1 VGAIVSGKVER
12 REPYGIFVKLDDGL
26 TGLLHKSKAFDK
38 PEFPYDKLKVGDTVT
53 VQIGEIRE
61 QDRKISLDVP
71 KDPHADDWKSFVGS
85 DAASGGL
92 GTLGGA
98 FGAKLRAAM
107 EKGPADPKKKK

>member
-1 VGAIVSGKVER
+1 
-12 REPYGIFVKLDDGL
+12 VKLEEGM
-26 TGLLHKSKAFDK
+26 TGLLHKSKAIDK

-71 KDPHADDWKSFVGS
+71 KDPNADDWKSFVGT
-85 DAASGGL
+85 ASSGGGL

-98 FGAKLRAAM
+98 FGEKLKAAM
-107 EKGPADPKKKK
+107 DKGSSTAKKKK